1 MIGQGFRARLE
12 ATKATELDQLG
23 SDRLLTA
30 LADAD
35 PTRER
40 VLRAAADSEHAARE
54 TFRIWADDEG
64 DPRARDA
71 FESVAEQEDSHRN
84 RVLNALD
91 EPYDPA
97 DGGVLHTYLR
107 GREGAVERIA
117 VGMVARPL
125 VSLRTHAQV
134 ISFFVDEAEEPTA
147 DLFRDLR
154 EETAAV
160 IDDGLPLLEERCTD
174 EDEWERARMVAAYTI
189 QVAYDEYADALAD
202 LGVDPEPVR

>member
-1 MIGQGFRARLE
+1 MIGQEFRAQLE

-30 LADAD
+30 LADGD

-54 TFRIWADDEG
+54 TFRTWADDET

-71 FESVAEQEDSHRN
+71 FVSVAEQEDSHRD
-84 RVLNALD
+84 RVLSALD
-91 EPYDPA
+91 GSYDPA

-107 GREGAVERIA
+107 GREDTVERIA
-117 VGMVARPL
+117 AGMVARPL
-125 VSLRTHAQV
+125 VSLRTHARV
-134 ISFFVDEAEEPTA
+134 ISFFADRAEESTA
-147 DLFRDLR
+147 DLFSDLR
-154 EETAAV
+154 AETAAV
-160 IDDGLPLLEERCTD
+160 IDDGLPLLEERCSGEGD
-174 EDEWERARMVAAYTI
+174 WKAARMVAAYTI
-189 QVAYDEYADALAD
+189 QVAYDEYADALAG